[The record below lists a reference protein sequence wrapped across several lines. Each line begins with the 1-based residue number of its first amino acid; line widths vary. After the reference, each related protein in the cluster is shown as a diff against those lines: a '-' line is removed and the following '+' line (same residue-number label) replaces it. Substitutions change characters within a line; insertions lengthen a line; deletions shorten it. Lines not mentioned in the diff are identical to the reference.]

1 MSPAGPQNADR
12 THWFLMPVLG
22 LILGWFVLI
31 TQTRYHWGGE
41 SYYNFGWFVPIMAGW
56 LLLGNLS
63 SLTPANRK
71 TLLPHLLLSGIC
83 ILPIIPFHA
92 LSEVNPFWRLPLWIQ
107 ASGLFVYSLVQ
118 LHSLYGWKGV
128 WRSIFPLF
136 FLTTMIPWPYRL
148 EVLIVQML
156 TEVVVVLSMDGLH
169 FLGYPVELAGNS
181 FHLGEMDIGV
191 NEACSGIRSLQA
203 LFMVTLFLGSLF
215 GQGWMR
221 RLAAVLILPLV
232 VVLVNAARAIFL
244 AMQVIENGEAA
255 YDEWHDPAGYIAFGV
270 SMVLIYACI
279 ELFNIGAQGE
289 GVSRTF
295 SVRELAATL
304 TRIRLPRSAALFP
317 VFPLLLYGV
326 VEGWFRYHE
335 ARSDLGR
342 SWELVLPAN
351 PDPSMEMIRIH
362 PQVEETLGYDY
373 STSFLKTISRRV
385 WCQVYYYGYTPENKL
400 SSVSSY
406 GHAPT
411 ICMRATGAVIEK
423 QFEDLMIPVRGGP
436 TLQLKHYLF
445 RLGDTGSTLHIF
457 WTVWERRNMD
467 IEPEDLQTLDYRTQW
482 IQLLKGRRDFSRKV
496 LLVSMAGI
504 EGSEEAGR
512 ELRGLLSDWLV
523 GKPD

>member
-1 MSPAGPQNADR
+1 MKRLPE
-12 THWFLMPVLG
+12 PVFPLIG
-22 LILGWFVLI
+22 LLIGWGLLI
-31 TQTRYHWGGE
+31 SQVRHHWGGE
-41 SYYNFGWFVPIMAGW
+41 SYYNFGWFVPPLAIW
-56 LLLGNLS
+56 LLLRNMEKLG
-63 SLTPANRK
+63 PAAVRR
-71 TLLPHLLLSGIC
+71 TLPMVVGSVCCLLVMI
-83 ILPIIPFHA
+83 PIHA
-92 LSEVNPFWRLPLWIQ
+92 LSEVNPFWRVPLWGQ
-107 ASGLFVYSLVQ
+107 ALCLSAFSLVI
-118 LHSLYGWKGV
+118 LHYLFGWKGLLAG
-128 WRSIFPLF
+128 IFPVF
-136 FLTTMIPWPYRL
+136 FLSTMVPWPYRL
-148 EVLIVQML
+148 EVWMVQALTGIV
-156 TEVVVVLSMDGLH
+156 VDFSVWGLH
-169 FLGYPVELAGNS
+169 FLGYPVEVAGNS
-181 FHLGEMDIGV
+181 LRLGDIQIGV